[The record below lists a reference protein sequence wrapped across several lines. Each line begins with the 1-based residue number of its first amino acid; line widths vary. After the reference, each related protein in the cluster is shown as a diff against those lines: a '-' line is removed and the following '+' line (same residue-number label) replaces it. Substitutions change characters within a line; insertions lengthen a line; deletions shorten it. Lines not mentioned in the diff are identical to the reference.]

1 MKHICCIDLKWR
13 LYFRADLKLFLSLF
27 KILILTFLHPSY
39 AEMKRSQR
47 WNKSLCLSLYRL
59 EGGKKHY
66 LRSEVDEETNNE
78 AKLTCLLHLDRGHP
92 PILQS
97 LYSTSERETKCV
109 VKYFIEIVNIHSIT
123 FNSLVTLHF
132 CICKTFGIRNILFG
146 CLRFSDS
153 IHQKV
158 ENWEV

>member
-1 MKHICCIDLKWR
+1 M
-13 LYFRADLKLFLSLF
+13 
-27 KILILTFLHPSY
+27 ILTFLHPSY

-132 CICKTFGIRNILFG
+132 CICKT
-146 CLRFSDS
+146 